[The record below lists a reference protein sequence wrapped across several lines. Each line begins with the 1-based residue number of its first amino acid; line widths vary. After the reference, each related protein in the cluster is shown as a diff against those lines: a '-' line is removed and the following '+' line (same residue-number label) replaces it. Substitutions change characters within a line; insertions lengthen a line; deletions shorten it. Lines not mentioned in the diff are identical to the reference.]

1 VHNLYSHFE
10 VQTFEVNDDDDD
22 DVTQGTQ
29 EHFSPPQ
36 QTLVFNH
43 GNEKEVHAPS
53 VGSNTLRIRACKL
66 FNV

>member
-1 VHNLYSHFE
+1 MHNLYSHYE
-10 VQTFEVNDDDDD
+10 VQTFEVNDDD

-43 GNEKEVHAPS
+43 GNEEEVHAPS
-53 VGSNTLRIRACKL
+53 VGSNILRITTCKL
-66 FNV
+66 LNV

>member
-1 VHNLYSHFE
+1 MHNLYSHYE
-10 VQTFEVNDDDDD
+10 VQTFEVNDDD
-22 DVTQGTQ
+22 VTQGTR

-36 QTLVFNH
+36 QALVFNH

-53 VGSNTLRIRACKL
+53 VGSNILRIRACKL

>member
-1 VHNLYSHFE
+1 VHNLYSHYE
-10 VQTFEVNDDDDD
+10 VQTFEVNDD

-29 EHFSPPQ
+29 EHFNPPQ

-53 VGSNTLRIRACKL
+53 VGSNILRIRACKL
-66 FNV
+66 LNV